1 MQTAALDHG
10 AAIRIRPPFSRYFV
24 PNRMR
29 IVASLL
35 ITLSVIAASSADAQ
49 TEHPGKAIY
58 DRACAACHNNP
69 EATKAPA
76 IDTLRRMRFQNLNY
90 TLTHGKM
97 RAQGA
102 SLSET
107 ERLSLLEYLV
117 GRDTASD
124 QWIAGFMCSPER
136 KSVNTKD
143 AAIVAGF
150 GFDHHNHR
158 RLTAQQTGLRTQDM
172 RDLELAWAIAFP
184 QGTNMRSQP
193 AILGTTMFLPVA
205 DNSRLFAIDI
215 AGPPCLKWVYQ
226 NDVPLRTGAAL
237 GVLPKST
244 SNKTERNVVVFSDLG
259 VNVHMVD
266 AVSGERIW
274 KQNVALYPYSLL
286 TGIPAMHQGRVYV
299 PISAF
304 EINLGADN
312 AHECCK
318 SHGAVTALDATN
330 GKPIWTAHTMPDAK
344 EIRDRGDGQ
353 KIWGPSGAPIWNSP
367 AIDAKRGLLYVGTG
381 EATSEPAHAN
391 TDAILAIDLKDGSIR
406 WSFQAVANDIFL
418 TGCMMRRSANMNTN
432 SSGAGSNGSVT
443 SSASAQ
449 TPRPQQFNCPQETVS
464 RDADFGASM
473 LLATR
478 ADGKDV
484 MLGGQKSG
492 TVWALN
498 PDDGKLIWRQDF
510 GRGSPLGG
518 IHWGIA
524 FDGQR
529 VFAPINRPGQA
540 AGNANDAVLKP
551 GIHAL
556 DVNDGKVLWSFT
568 AEPDCSGDR
577 KARMRGC
584 DGNLGL
590 SGAPTI
596 IDGAVL
602 QGSLDGF
609 LRAFDA
615 ATGELLFKFDTAQ
628 KFTTANGV
636 EGTGGSVDNASIV
649 AANGHVF
656 VQSGYGLYGGTPGNV
671 LLAFKP
677 KRKE

>member
-1 MQTAALDHG
+1 MTHTASTHTRTITIACALLCWLH
-10 AAIRIRPPFSRYFV
+10 
-24 PNRMR
+24 
-29 IVASLL
+29 
-35 ITLSVIAASSADAQ
+35 AASAQ
-49 TEHPGKAIY
+49 QPAEHPGKAIY

-76 IDTLRRMRFQNLNY
+76 VETLRRMRFQNLSY

-97 RAQGA
+97 QAQAA
-102 SLSET
+102 SLSDS
-107 ERLSLLEYLV
+107 ERISLIEYLV
-117 GRDTASD
+117 GHDTAND
-124 QWIAGFMCSPER
+124 QWIAEFMCPPER

-150 GFDHHNHR
+150 GFDQHNHR
-158 RLTAQQTGLRTQDM
+158 HLTAIQSGLSTN
-172 RDLELAWAIAFP
+172 DLRELDLAWAIAFP
-184 QGTNMRSQP
+184 QATNMRSQP

-237 GVLPKST
+237 GVLPKSAT
-244 SNKTERNVVVFSDLG
+244 NKSERHVVVFSDLG

-266 AVSGERIW
+266 AVTGERIW

-286 TGIPAMHQGRVYV
+286 TGVPAMHDGRVYV

-318 SHGAVTALDATN
+318 SHGAVTALDGAS
-330 GKPIWTAHTMPDAK
+330 GKSIWTAHTMPDAK

-418 TGCMMRRSANMNTN
+418 TGCMMRRPANANTRTN
-432 SSGAGSNGSVT
+432 EPGNRRAPS
-443 SSASAQ
+443 Q
-449 TPRPQQFNCPQETVS
+449 RPQGEQFNCPQETVS

-473 LLATR
+473 MLITR
-478 ADGKDV
+478 ADGKDLV
-484 MLGGQKSG
+484 LGGQKSG
-492 TVWALN
+492 TVWALD
-498 PDDGKLIWRQDF
+498 PDTGKLIWRQDF

-529 VFAPINRPGQA
+529 VFAPINRPGQP
-540 AGNANDAVLKP
+540 AGNSNDAVLKP

-556 DVNDGKVLWSFT
+556 DVSDGSVLWSFIT
-568 AEPDCSGDR
+568 KSDCSGDR
-577 KARMRGC
+577 KSRMRGC
-584 DGNLGL
+584 EGSIGL
-590 SGAPTI
+590 SGAPTV

-609 LRAFDA
+609 LRAFGVN
-615 ATGELLFKFDTAQ
+615 TGELLFKYDTARS
-628 KFTTANGV
+628 FTTANGV
-636 EGTGGSVDNASIV
+636 EGNGGSIDNATIV
-649 AANGHVF
+649 AANGYVF
-656 VQSGYGLYGGTPGNV
+656 VQSGYGLFGGTPGNV

-677 KRKE
+677 KASK